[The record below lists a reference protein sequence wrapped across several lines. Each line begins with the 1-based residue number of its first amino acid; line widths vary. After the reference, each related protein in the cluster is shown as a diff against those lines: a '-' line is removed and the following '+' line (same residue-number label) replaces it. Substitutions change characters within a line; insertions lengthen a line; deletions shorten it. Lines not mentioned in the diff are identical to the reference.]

1 MKKLTPGLAAS
12 AALLLL
18 VVAVSNLTGAGTPV
32 IATHAPANKVA
43 ASGDSITPVPP
54 AGTTTGVGSDANNIM
69 TATLR
74 TSSPTD
80 LVLAVTLECSLITT
94 VVVPGTTAQGATSSG
109 NAEGQIRIWIVVD
122 DTYIVPIMDG
132 TGTVKGHAIGTDS
145 DKVTFCNREHRVT
158 VTDTEDAKD
167 GIDRQQHYLR
177 TKDANAFNWV
187 ALNLGSGIHQIDV
200 RADFT
205 STYDTTGSSSSGLV
219 GNRSLVVTPA
229 KLANDATI

>member
-18 VVAVSNLTGAGTPV
+18 VIAVSNLTGAGAPV

-43 ASGDSITPVPP
+43 ASGESISPVEPAATTP
-54 AGTTTGVGSDANNIM
+54 GIGSDANNIL
-69 TATLR
+69 TARLK

-80 LVLAVTLECSLITT
+80 LVLAVTLECSLITE
-94 VVVPGTTAQGATSSG
+94 VVVPGSTAQGTTSSG
-109 NAEGQIRIWIVVD
+109 NTEGQIRIWIVVD

-145 DKVTFCNREHRVT
+145 DKVTFCNREHRVA
-158 VTDTEDAKD
+158 VTDAEDARD
-167 GIDRQQHYLR
+167 GVDRQEHYLR
-177 TKDANAFNWV
+177 TKDANAFNWI

-205 STYDTTGSSSSGLV
+205 SAYDATGSSSSGLV
-219 GNRSLVVTPA
+219 GNRSLVVTPT